1 MEIVWI
7 MIGSEKRARLTG
19 LLRRQEFIVAPGVFE
34 MISAKIA
41 DRLGFE
47 ALYMTGYG
55 VAASHLGL
63 PDAGLASFAD
73 VLERVRTLAGGT
85 STPLICDADTGF
97 GGLLNVQHTVRGFED
112 AGCAAIQI
120 EDQQNPKKCGYT
132 TDRRVV
138 TIDEMVRKIQVALEA
153 RRDPNLL
160 IIARTDA
167 RGSLGLDEAIRRGR
181 AFAEA
186 GADVVFIQGPE
197 SIEELERIGRQIDRP
212 LLINLGHGGT
222 TPVLPPERL
231 KELRFSIAIYPG
243 IAMLAAAHTLESVY
257 ESIKR
262 DGDSSNVSTLRYDF
276 EAMHRLMGFEEVSAF
291 EKKWN
296 TEKDA

>member
-1 MEIVWI
+1 MTA
-7 MIGSEKRARLTG
+7 SEKRERLAE

-63 PDAGLASFAD
+63 PDAGLASFSD
-73 VLERVRTLAGGT
+73 VLARVRTLAGGT

-112 AGCAAIQI
+112 AGCAAVQI
-120 EDQQNPKKCGYT
+120 EDQQTPKKCGYT
-132 TDRRVV
+132 RGRRVV
-138 TIDEMVRKIQVALEA
+138 AIDDMVRKIEVALQA

-167 RGSLGLDEAIRRGR
+167 RGSLGLDEAIRRGQ
-181 AFAEA
+181 AFAKA

-197 SIEELERIGRQIDRP
+197 SIEELERIGSEIDRP
-212 LLINLGHGGT
+212 LLVNLGHGDT
-222 TPVLPPERL
+222 TPVLPAEQL

-243 IAMLAAAHTLESVY
+243 LAMLAAAHTLESVY

-262 DGDSSNVSTLRYDF
+262 DGDSSNVSTPRYDF
-276 EAMHRLMGFEEVSAF
+276 EAMHRLMGFEEVWAF
-291 EKKWN
+291 EKKWAIDD
-296 TEKDA
+296 DA